1 MHLTS
6 NFITFVSSTL
16 LIPLS
21 VLLTFIANYTVGYNN
36 AKLPSITYY
45 SPVPAAGTYYT
56 GNNAKLENFDK
67 YFYYLG
73 DADAQNNYV
82 PYPIC
87 KDNIRETKDEF
98 FQKNGTFSLISDGY
112 RCLSIVSFTPR

>member
-1 MHLTS
+1 MLLTS
-6 NFITFVSSTL
+6 LLLTSVPSTL

-21 VLLTFIANYTVGYNN
+21 VLLTFIANYTVGYNT
-36 AKLPSITYY
+36 AKLPFITYY
-45 SPVPAAGTYYT
+45 SPVPATGTYYT
-56 GNNAKLENFDK
+56 GNNAKLETFDK
-67 YFYYLG
+67 DFYYLG
-73 DADAQNNYV
+73 DADANNKYV

-98 FQKNGTFSLISDGY
+98 FQKNGTFTLISDGY